1 MLIITASLA
10 RHELAPLRRTIT
22 LGDVEEGARKIV
34 RGLASELKPP
44 SRGQGFRFYKVR
56 VGMRDSARMI
66 VFLTTENN
74 NVIPLLI
81 RLKGDKIFGINMA
94 MNNPAVIRQLDT
106 NLDRA
111 IDDIRE
117 KRYEE
122 FSL

>member
-1 MLIITASLA
+1 
-10 RHELAPLRRTIT
+10 
-22 LGDVEEGARKIV
+22 
-34 RGLASELKPP
+34 
-44 SRGQGFRFYKVR
+44 
-56 VGMRDSARMI
+56 MRDSARMI

-74 NVIPLLI
+74 NVVPLLI
-81 RLKGDKIFGINMA
+81 RLKGDKIFGMNMA

-106 NLDRA
+106 NLDCA